1 MKFRNLD
8 YWIPTVLFS
17 MGMVA
22 GGLANIS
29 RSPEVVANL
38 ARLGYPPF
46 LASILGAWK
55 LAGVVA
61 LLAPGLVRLKEWA
74 YAGYFFLLTGAF
86 VTHLVAHDP
95 AGQTMPSLVMLVFLL
110 ISWARRPAQRVL
122 GELKLPGTATY
133 SAPASASAAG

>member
-17 MGMVA
+17 AGMVA
-22 GGLANIS
+22 GGLANLS
-29 RSPEVVANL
+29 QSPEVVANL

-46 LASILGAWK
+46 FASILGTWK
-55 LAGVVA
+55 LAGAVA

-86 VTHLVAHDP
+86 VSHLVANDP
-95 AGQTMPSLVMLVFLL
+95 AAQTMPSVVLLAFLL
-110 ISWARRPAQRVL
+110 VSWARRPANRLL
-122 GELKLPGTATY
+122 GELKLPGAATH
-133 SAPASASAAG
+133 SAPASAPAA